1 MHAALRVCFNIFQ
14 KAREL
19 CKQIYSITREGEF
32 KSDYRFV
39 QQIRASSGSIM
50 DNIAEGERNGNKEFI
65 NFLFI
70 AKGSLGELRSQ
81 VMRAHDVGFISD
93 DTYQSLYEDS
103 RRLSAALMNFI
114 KDLKSKELKGS
125 KYA

>member
-1 MHAALRVCFNIFQ
+1 M
-14 KAREL
+14 
-19 CKQIYSITREGEF
+19 TRKGEF

-39 QQIRASSGSIM
+39 QQIRASSGSNM

-81 VMRAHDVGFISD
+81 VMRAHDVGFITD
-93 DTYQSLYEDS
+93 ETYNQMYANCKL
-103 RRLSAALMNFI
+103 LSIAIANFI
-114 KDLKSKELKGS
+114 KSLKTSEFKGS
-125 KYA
+125 KFQ